1 MQPDLPELLTGIP
14 LSGFEPQDVREASE
28 AIRSYCGWHIAP
40 AINETLTLRVDRG
53 RGVVILPTLQLNS
66 VASVTVDGTLWSASN
81 YETYLG
87 RMARIDL
94 GRVVYPQRVVVVVN
108 HGYTEAPADVIRVV
122 KSLARSGATGSSV
135 RVGSV
140 QISSSTGTTAVSLTS
155 LRPYQLPAVA

>member
-1 MQPDLPELLTGIP
+1 MSPDLPELLTGVP

-28 AIRSYCGWHIAP
+28 AVRSYCGWHIAP

-53 RGVVILPTLQLNS
+53 RGIVILPTLQLNS
-66 VASVTVDGTLWSASN
+66 VTSVTVEGALWSASD
-81 YETYLG
+81 YEVYLG
-87 RMARIDL
+87 RTASIDL
-94 GRVVYPQRVVVVVN
+94 GRGVLPRRVVIAFN